1 MKTIVRYVVTHYL
14 LTMFNNTNKEVKD
27 DICRSRF
34 ALFINHIKRDIK
46 RRRHRYREPSRIP
59 IKALKKALKR
69 RNRKFVKKYIL
80 KSVPK
85 SSFVYQIMKVASLR
99 KTVVYSIRKAM
110 EEYTCGQA
118 KKRARA
124 YINKYRRRDY
134 SVLRKIHHASN
145 ENFNPYIIT
154 NKEAHLSIK
163 SVSKYKVSII
173 NEQSQQ
179 AFNITDSSVR
189 FSFLNGF

>member
-1 MKTIVRYVVTHYL
+1 
-14 LTMFNNTNKEVKD
+14 
-27 DICRSRF
+27 
-34 ALFINHIKRDIK
+34 
-46 RRRHRYREPSRIP
+46 
-59 IKALKKALKR
+59 
-69 RNRKFVKKYIL
+69 
-80 KSVPK
+80 
-85 SSFVYQIMKVASLR
+85 MKVALFR

-134 SVLRKIHHASN
+134 LLRKIHHPSH

-154 NKEAHLSIK
+154 NKVAHIINGNIFIDK
-163 SVSKYKVSII
+163 VSKYKVSII

-189 FSFLNGF
+189 FSFLNGFYSQKYNGN

>member
-14 LTMFNNTNKEVKD
+14 LTMFNTNKEVKD

-34 ALFINHIKRDIK
+34 ALFINNIKRDIK

-85 SSFVYQIMKVASLR
+85 SSFVYQFV
-99 KTVVYSIRKAM
+99 
-110 EEYTCGQA
+110 
-118 KKRARA
+118 
-124 YINKYRRRDY
+124 
-134 SVLRKIHHASN
+134 
-145 ENFNPYIIT
+145 
-154 NKEAHLSIK
+154 
-163 SVSKYKVSII
+163 
-173 NEQSQQ
+173 
-179 AFNITDSSVR
+179 
-189 FSFLNGF
+189 

>member
-14 LTMFNNTNKEVKD
+14 LTMFNTNKEVKD

-34 ALFINHIKRDIK
+34 ALFINNIKRDIK
-46 RRRHRYREPSRIP
+46 RRRHHYREPRRIP

-69 RNRKFVKKYIL
+69 RNRKFVKMYIL

-124 YINKYRRRDY
+124 DINKYTTEYRKRDY
-134 SVLRKIHHASN
+134 SVLRKIHHASH
-145 ENFNPYIIT
+145 ENFNPYIIQT
-154 NKEAHLSIK
+154 KKRIH
-163 SVSKYKVSII
+163 
-173 NEQSQQ
+173 
-179 AFNITDSSVR
+179 R
-189 FSFLNGF
+189 

>member
-1 MKTIVRYVVTHYL
+1 
-14 LTMFNNTNKEVKD
+14 
-27 DICRSRF
+27 
-34 ALFINHIKRDIK
+34 
-46 RRRHRYREPSRIP
+46 
-59 IKALKKALKR
+59 
-69 RNRKFVKKYIL
+69 
-80 KSVPK
+80 
-85 SSFVYQIMKVASLR
+85 MKVASLR

-134 SVLRKIHHASN
+134 SVLRKIHHATH

-154 NKEAHLSIK
+154 NKEAHIINGNIFIDK
-163 SVSKYKVSII
+163 VSKYKVSII

>member
-34 ALFINHIKRDIK
+34 ALFINNIKRDIK

-59 IKALKKALKR
+59 IKALKKASKR
-69 RNRKFVKKYIL
+69 RNRKFVKKYSL

-134 SVLRKIHHASN
+134 SVLRKIHHASH
-145 ENFNPYIIT
+145 ETFNPYLIT
-154 NKEAHLSIK
+154 NKEAHSSIK

-173 NEQSQQ
+173 NGQSQQ

>member
-14 LTMFNNTNKEVKD
+14 LTMFNTNKEVKD

-34 ALFINHIKRDIK
+34 ELFINNIKRDIK
-46 RRRHRYREPSRIP
+46 RRRHHYREPSRIP
-59 IKALKKALKR
+59 IKALKKTSKR
-69 RNRKFVKKYIL
+69 RNRNYVEKYIL

-134 SVLRKIHHASN
+134 LLRKIHASH

-154 NKEAHLSIK
+154 NKEAHIINGNIFIDK
-163 SVSKYKVSII
+163 VSKYKVSII

-189 FSFLNGF
+189 FSF

>member
-1 MKTIVRYVVTHYL
+1 
-14 LTMFNNTNKEVKD
+14 
-27 DICRSRF
+27 
-34 ALFINHIKRDIK
+34 
-46 RRRHRYREPSRIP
+46 
-59 IKALKKALKR
+59 
-69 RNRKFVKKYIL
+69 
-80 KSVPK
+80 
-85 SSFVYQIMKVASLR
+85 
-99 KTVVYSIRKAM
+99 M

-124 YINKYRRRDY
+124 DINKYRRRDY
-134 SVLRKIHHASN
+134 SVLRKIHHASH

-154 NKEAHLSIK
+154 NKEAHIINGNIFIDK
-163 SVSKYKVSII
+163 VSKYKVSII